1 MFDIPQCKET
11 NAAANRQDERRSE
24 KCPKDAG
31 CGHSYVT
38 PAWAGARGLMLASY
52 RLDSRLRGND
62 GIYGFRPK
70 VLYHKSL
77 LCDFRVSFVVKKA
90 NHKEHKGL
98 TKYTKSEKVWVL
110 FLWAEALC
118 LVSLDSRLRG
128 NDEKRYII
136 FWQKPNIYASFIIYA
151 SQSILS
157 ASQFHR
163 ASTCVF

>member
-1 MFDIPQCKET
+1 
-11 NAAANRQDERRSE
+11 
-24 KCPKDAG
+24 
-31 CGHSYVT
+31 
-38 PAWAGARGLMLASY
+38 MLASY

-136 FWQKPNIYASFIIYA
+136 FWQKPHVGKLLLSPIYLPGVPPHPDGSVTVGRPTDPVLPHFRH
-151 SQSILS
+151 SIDCPGIADIPLHAGQVVS
-157 ASQFHR
+157 
-163 ASTCVF
+163 